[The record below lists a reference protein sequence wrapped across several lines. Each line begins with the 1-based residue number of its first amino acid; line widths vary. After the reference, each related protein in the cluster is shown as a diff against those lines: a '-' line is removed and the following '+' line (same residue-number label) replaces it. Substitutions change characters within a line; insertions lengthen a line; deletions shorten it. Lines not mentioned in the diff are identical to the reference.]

1 MDTTYISPR
10 YSTPSGI
17 QQTVSTSDAE
27 CETVKSVIPNGV
39 ANAIPARLIIVA
51 GMGWDDTP
59 SNLRRFRKVVHM
71 LREKGVP
78 VTATTRGYY
87 RARNSNEFA
96 MGENNKMKNALAM
109 LTDSHRAM
117 ARSYT
122 CER

>member
-1 MDTTYISPR
+1 
-10 YSTPSGI
+10 
-17 QQTVSTSDAE
+17 
-27 CETVKSVIPNGV
+27 
-39 ANAIPARLIIVA
+39 
-51 GMGWDDTP
+51 
-59 SNLRRFRKVVHM
+59 M

>member
-1 MDTTYISPR
+1 MDTTYISPT

-17 QQTVSTSDAE
+17 PQTVSTSDAE

-59 SNLRRFRKVVHM
+59 SNLRRFRKVVNI

-78 VTATTRGYY
+78 VAATTRGYY
-87 RARNSNEFA
+87 RAYNWNEFA
-96 MGENNKMKNALAM
+96 IGEINKTKNAFAM
-109 LTDSHRAM
+109 LAETRRAM
-117 ARSYT
+117 SRNYT
-122 CER
+122 DE